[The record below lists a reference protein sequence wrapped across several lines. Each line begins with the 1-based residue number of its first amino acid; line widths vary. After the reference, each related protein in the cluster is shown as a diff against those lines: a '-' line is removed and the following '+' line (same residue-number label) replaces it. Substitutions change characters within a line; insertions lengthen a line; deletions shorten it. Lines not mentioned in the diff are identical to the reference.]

1 MGALDDI
8 TVLDLSRILAGPFCT
23 QMLSDLGAT
32 VWKVESP
39 WGDDTRRWGPPFVE
53 GESAYYLSTNRGKK
67 SVSVNLKD
75 ERGQEL
81 VRGLARKADVLIENF
96 KVGDLA
102 RYGLDYASLSK
113 SNPGLVYASVT
124 GFGQTGPRASEPGY
138 DAVLQGM
145 TGLMSV
151 TGAPDGPPMRVG
163 VAVVDLMTGLTT
175 AIGVL
180 SALHERARTGQGEHL
195 DLSLFDV
202 GIMAMVN
209 LAQSYLADGVTPP
222 RLGTA
227 HAQIVPYQAFEAS
240 DGYFM
245 LAVGNDAQFVRMAE
259 AVGLPELAQDD
270 RLKTNAGRV
279 AHRDEVVATLS
290 AAFAGWR
297 REDLLRTLERA
308 TVPASP
314 IYDLPE
320 VMRDPQADA
329 RGVLWDV
336 DHPTLGQLSLIANPL
351 RHASE
356 SPASPTSHPPLLGE
370 HTAETLRSALGL
382 SEPEIASLE
391 QDGVINLGRE

>member
-67 SVSVNLKD
+67 SVAVNLKD

-113 SNPGLVYASVT
+113 ANPGLVYASVT

-180 SALHERARTGQGEHL
+180 SALHERARTGRGKHL

-202 GIMAMVN
+202 G
-209 LAQSYLADGVTPP
+209 SWPWSTWP
-222 RLGTA
+222 
-227 HAQIVPYQAFEAS
+227 
-240 DGYFM
+240 
-245 LAVGNDAQFVRMAE
+245 
-259 AVGLPELAQDD
+259 
-270 RLKTNAGRV
+270 
-279 AHRDEVVATLS
+279 
-290 AAFAGWR
+290 
-297 REDLLRTLERA
+297 RA
-308 TVPASP
+308 T
-314 IYDLPE
+314 
-320 VMRDPQADA
+320 
-329 RGVLWDV
+329 
-336 DHPTLGQLSLIANPL
+336 
-351 RHASE
+351 
-356 SPASPTSHPPLLGE
+356 SPTASRRPGSAPP
-370 HTAETLRSALGL
+370 TPR
-382 SEPEIASLE
+382 
-391 QDGVINLGRE
+391 

>member
-67 SVSVNLKD
+67 SVAVNLKD

-180 SALHERARTGQGEHL
+180 SALHERARTGLGKHL

-202 GIMAMVN
+202 GVMAMVN

-259 AVGLPELAQDD
+259 AVGLPELAEDE

-279 AHRDEVVATLS
+279 AHREEVVATLS
-290 AAFAGWR
+290 AAFASWR

-314 IYDLPE
+314 IYDVPE
-320 VMRDPQADA
+320 VMRDPQSDA

-356 SPASPTSHPPLLGE
+356 SPAAPASHPPLLGE

-382 SEPEIASLE
+382 SDAEIANLAS
-391 QDGVINLGRE
+391 DGVINLGAE

>member
-1 MGALDDI
+1 MGALNDI

-67 SVSVNLKD
+67 SVAVNLKD

-180 SALHERARTGQGEHL
+180 SALHERARTGRGKHL

-202 GIMAMVN
+202 GVMAMVN

-240 DGYFM
+240 DGFFM

-279 AHRDEVVATLS
+279 AHRDEVVGTLR
-290 AAFAGWR
+290 AAFAGWPR
-297 REDLLRTLERA
+297 ADLLRTLERA

-314 IYDLPE
+314 IYDVPE
-320 VMRDPQADA
+320 VMRDPQSDA

-336 DHPTLGQLSLIANPL
+336 EHPTLGQLSLIANPL

-356 SPASPTSHPPLLGE
+356 SPAVPASHPPLLGE

-382 SEPEIASLE
+382 SESEIAALAG
-391 QDGVINLGRE
+391 DGVINLGAE

>member
-32 VWKVESP
+32 VWKIESP

-67 SVSVNLKD
+67 SVAVNLRD
-75 ERGQEL
+75 PRGQEL
-81 VRGLARKADVLIENF
+81 VQGLARKADVLIENF

-102 RYGLDYASLSK
+102 RYGLDYASLSDA
-113 SNPGLVYASVT
+113 NPGLVYASVT
-124 GFGQTGPRASEPGY
+124 GFGQTGPRAAEPGY

-151 TGAPDGPPMRVG
+151 TGAADGPPMRVG

-180 SALHERARTGQGEHL
+180 SALHERARTGQGKHL
-195 DLSLFDV
+195 DLSLFDI

-240 DGYFM
+240 DGFFM

-270 RLKTNAGRV
+270 RLETNAGRV
-279 AHRDEVVATLS
+279 AHREELIATLS
-290 AAFAGWR
+290 ATFAVR
-297 REDLLRTLERA
+297 PREDILRTLESA
-308 TVPASP
+308 TVPVSP
-314 IYDLPE
+314 IYDVPD
-320 VMRDPQADA
+320 VMRDPQAIA
-329 RGVLWDV
+329 RGVVWEV
-336 DHPTLGQLSLIANPL
+336 EHPTLGLLPLIANPL

-356 SPASPTSHPPLLGE
+356 NPAAPAGHPPLLGE
-370 HTAETLRSALGL
+370 HTAETLGTALGL
-382 SEPEIASLE
+382 SESEVADLE
-391 QDGVINLGRE
+391 QDGVVSLGGE

>member
-1 MGALDDI
+1 
-8 TVLDLSRILAGPFCT
+8 
-23 QMLSDLGAT
+23 MLSDLGAT

-67 SVSVNLKD
+67 SVAVNLKD

-180 SALHERARTGQGEHL
+180 SALHERSRTGRGKHL

-202 GIMAMVN
+202 GVMAMVN

-279 AHRDEVVATLS
+279 AHRDEVVDTLS
-290 AAFAGWR
+290 AAFAAWP

-314 IYDLPE
+314 IYDMPE
-320 VMRDPQADA
+320 VLRDPQADA

-336 DHPTLGQLSLIANPL
+336 DHPTLGTLSLIANPL
-351 RHASE
+351 RHASQ
-356 SPASPTSHPPLLGE
+356 SPAAPVSHPPLLAE
-370 HTAETLRSALGL
+370 HTAEVLATALGL
-382 SEPEIASLE
+382 SEPEIAALAS
-391 QDGVINLGRE
+391 DGVINLGAE

>member
-1 MGALDDI
+1 MGALNDI

-67 SVSVNLKD
+67 SVAVNLKD

-113 SNPGLVYASVT
+113 ANPGLVYASVT

-180 SALHERARTGQGEHL
+180 SAVHERARTGRGKHL

-202 GIMAMVN
+202 GVMAMVN

-259 AVGLPELAQDD
+259 AVGLPELAEDE

-279 AHRDEVVATLS
+279 AHRDEVVDTLS
-290 AAFAGWR
+290 AAFAGWPR
-297 REDLLRTLERA
+297 ADLLRTLERA

-314 IYDLPE
+314 IYDVPE
-320 VMRDPQADA
+320 VMRDPQSDA

-336 DHPTLGQLSLIANPL
+336 AHPTLGQLSLIANPL

-356 SPASPTSHPPLLGE
+356 SPATPTSHPPLLGE
-370 HTAETLRSALGL
+370 HTAEVLETALGL
-382 SEPEIASLE
+382 SEPEIATLAG
-391 QDGVINLGRE
+391 DGVINLGAE

>member
-32 VWKVESP
+32 VWKIESP

-67 SVSVNLKD
+67 SVAVNLKD
-75 ERGQEL
+75 ARGQEL

-102 RYGLDYASLSK
+102 RYGLDYASLSEA
-113 SNPGLVYASVT
+113 NPGLVYASIT

-151 TGAPDGPPMRVG
+151 TGAADGPPMRVG

-175 AIGVL
+175 TIGVL
-180 SALHERARTGQGEHL
+180 SALHERRATGRGKHL

-202 GIMAMVN
+202 GVMAMVN
-209 LAQSYLADGVTPP
+209 LAQSYLADGITPP

-240 DGYFM
+240 DGHFM

-259 AVGLPELAQDD
+259 AIGLPELTRDE

-279 AHRDEVVATLS
+279 EHREELIATLS
-290 AAFAGWR
+290 AAFAVRR
-297 REDLLRTLERA
+297 REDILRTLESA
-308 TVPASP
+308 TVPVSP
-314 IYDLPE
+314 IYDVPD
-320 VMRDPQADA
+320 VMRDPQAIA
-329 RGVLWDV
+329 RGSS
-336 DHPTLGQLSLIANPL
+336 LGGGAPVAWTAAAY
-351 RHASE
+351 RE
-356 SPASPTSHPPLLGE
+356 SASPCERESGRARWPS
-370 HTAETLRSALGL
+370 SATG
-382 SEPEIASLE
+382 
-391 QDGVINLGRE
+391 GTHR